1 MQTQLEKKLTKE
13 VKKWQQKKEGYK
25 EPSLNIPMFSIQG
38 IMHILTKHIK
48 DTDNPQ
54 TYIVHGRY
62 AFMNSFKL
70 LMACTAGVLHSVF
83 PWWFKFTTSTAVIR
97 AFKLIVDSKRH
108 RRELQNIMP
117 DYINKDKL

>member
-25 EPSLNIPMFSIQG
+25 EPSLLNVFTR
-38 IMHILTKHIK
+38 HVK